1 MLKMFKTMS
10 DMENGKWAKFF
21 SFSQYGKLHDQKL
34 HDQEKLQNKELY
46 CASDTKL
53 AKELLETISF

>member
-1 MLKMFKTMS
+1 MS